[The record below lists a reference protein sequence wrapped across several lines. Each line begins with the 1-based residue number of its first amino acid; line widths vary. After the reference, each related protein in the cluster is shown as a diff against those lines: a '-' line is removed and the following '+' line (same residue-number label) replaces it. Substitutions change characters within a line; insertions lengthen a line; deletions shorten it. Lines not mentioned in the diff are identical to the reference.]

1 MGLIFTSCW
10 VEAEGV
16 EAEIE
21 YNPELFS
28 FENNLI
34 YYDSKPYSGVVYGN
48 GTPPY
53 KLIRLREFDSYG
65 DGSWTS
71 KIEKGSWSNYSVE
84 FDGSSNRKWGFG
96 WNESMEKMTDKS
108 FVLKIEKKKSQSKGS
123 QELYSLDY
131 YFIIN
136 KKNSNDSIIN
146 SSIRVKATTLPL
158 NGEDIVISSGYF
170 IEGFTT
176 SILNPKN
183 YLLKES
189 KRKYDV
195 SKQTPAA
202 TGKYFISWTIYDESL
217 SPLLTSAQILEEKRE
232 KEKRERISNCR
243 MFVENRIRSTGNFI
257 QSITQDNFPYY
268 TYIVLNSDNLKN
280 YIYRVVV
287 NNNCDDIQSM
297 DISSMN

>member
-1 MGLIFTSCW
+1 MKNYISKRVISTSILIMGLIFTSCW
-10 VEAEGV
+10 VEPEGV

-34 YYDSKPYSGVVYGN
+34 YYDSKAYSGVVYGN
-48 GTPPY
+48 GIPPY
-53 KLIRLREFDSYG
+53 KLIRLREFDSWG

-71 KIEKGSWSNYSVE
+71 KIEKGSWTNYSVE

-108 FVLKIEKKKSQSKGS
+108 FVLKIEKKKSQSKGG

-158 NGEDIVISSGYF
+158 NGVDIEISSGCF

-189 KRKYDV
+189 KGKYAV
-195 SKQTPAA
+195 SKQTPA
-202 TGKYFISWTIYDESL
+202 TWGKDFISWTIYDESL

-232 KEKRERISNCR
+232 NC
-243 MFVENRIRSTGNFI
+243 
-257 QSITQDNFPYY
+257 
-268 TYIVLNSDNLKN
+268 
-280 YIYRVVV
+280 
-287 NNNCDDIQSM
+287 
-297 DISSMN
+297 